1 MRPTYG
7 STASFVHA
15 PPQTICQ
22 PAIRA
27 AIKAEMSSVAEEL
40 RGAREAQGFS
50 VHQMAELTKMRSDH
64 IRALEEG
71 NYDVFVAPV
80 YVRGFVRTYSTLLK
94 LDTGKVMET
103 LESELKQSKKHR
115 DAPPLTDEPRG
126 VLDWVS
132 YQLSRVDWRL
142 WLPIVSVLVVAGLA
156 IWIYRAVKTHQAED
170 PLRDLKPGVY
180 QPARPTGADTLPVP
194 APAPA
199 RR

>member
-1 MRPTYG
+1 
-7 STASFVHA
+7 
-15 PPQTICQ
+15 
-22 PAIRA
+22 
-27 AIKAEMSSVAEEL
+27 MSSVAEEL
-40 RGAREAQGFS
+40 RGARESQGYS

-94 LDTGKVMET
+94 LDTGRVMEV
-103 LESELKQSKKHR
+103 LEAELKQSKKHR

-126 VLDWVS
+126 VLDWIS

-156 IWIYRAVKTHQAED
+156 IWIYRAVKTRQAED
-170 PLRDLKPGVY
+170 PLRDLAPAIY
-180 QPARPTGADTLPVP
+180 QPAKPTGSDTLPVP
-194 APAPA
+194 APGPA